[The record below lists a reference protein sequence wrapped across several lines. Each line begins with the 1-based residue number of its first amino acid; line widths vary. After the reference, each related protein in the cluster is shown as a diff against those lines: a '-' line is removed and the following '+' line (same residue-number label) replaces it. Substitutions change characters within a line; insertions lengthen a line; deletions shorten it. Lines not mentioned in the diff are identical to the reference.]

1 MTGNETWTRGK
12 ISNKLVFFLQNL
24 RNQMTDRTIGPEIQG
39 FLSDRRSFYRTCPSV
54 RRYFVFTATCT
65 LHFLYLFY
73 STGTLHFLYVLV
85 DDHSTAAVPI
95 ACGMEHEPAKA
106 FYKGGDVI
114 MTVMSG
120 KILFIAYYI
129 IQQKTELL
137 LYDIKLF
144 LYLLIRK

>member
-1 MTGNETWTRGK
+1 M
-12 ISNKLVFFLQNL
+12 
-24 RNQMTDRTIGPEIQG
+24 
-39 FLSDRRSFYRTCPSV
+39 
-54 RRYFVFTATCT
+54 
-65 LHFLYLFY
+65 
-73 STGTLHFLYVLV
+73 LV

-144 LYLLIRK
+144 LILLIRK